1 LFKLD
6 PECWAQEE
14 KVIEEV
20 NELLTKP
27 FSIEEL
33 KTAVNSM
40 EKNMAPSPDHIPVEF
55 INQGGMS

>member
-33 KTAVNSM
+33 KNAVNSI
-40 EKNMAPSPDHIPVEF
+40 EKNMAPGPDHIPVEF